1 MFFNK
6 YLSTNSNKASEIS
19 FLRMT
24 VATLLVIIVVEGFVL
39 LKTLGL
45 EKIVIVPPTI
55 NRSFW
60 LSGTEVSKDYL
71 EQMAYWYAGLVLNAT
86 PATGEYQ
93 KQMFLRY
100 ATPSD
105 VGRLTTEAATRLEY
119 LARNS
124 ASTLFTIEALTTNE
138 GLMKV
143 ALTGS
148 LSTFVGEKRI
158 ENRRA
163 NFVIGFAFINGRLYV
178 KEFKETNEKDIFGT
192 GAGK

>member
-55 NRSFW
+55 NKSFW

-119 LARNS
+119 LAKNS
-124 ASTLFTIEALTTNE
+124 ASTLFTVEALTTNE

-143 ALTGS
+143 ALTGG

-158 ENRRA
+158 ENRRT

>member
-19 FLRMT
+19 YLRMT

-124 ASTLFTIEALTTNE
+124 ASTLFTVDALTTNE

-163 NFVIGFAFINGRLYV
+163 VFVIGFAFINGRLYV

>member
-45 EKIVIVPPTI
+45 EKIVIVPPAI
-55 NRSFW
+55 NKSFW

-119 LARNS
+119 LAKNS
-124 ASTLFTIEALTTNE
+124 ASTLFTVEALTTNE

-143 ALTGS
+143 ALTGG

-158 ENRRA
+158 ENRRT